1 MLQISQ
7 HNLVSSAI
15 KCGLLNVWFHSTN
28 KIGTKYQLWKV
39 GPMPGHHFS
48 HFPNQKI
55 LGDEYFKSHA
65 IKMFL
70 IWLIWMNAE
79 WWCRLYY
86 HHHCRY
92 LIINLIG
99 ICKLNW
105 SVGENYRLYHN
116 DLIMIQSQLARQVM
130 GDKSGPVVFLSDD
143 SRKPMN
149 IHPCSNS
156 IVPILGRSEY
166 VKKFWNMYKFHFSCF
181 FLLDRHELFQPQ
193 HACFVPCQVL
203 DQKWVTFRGN
213 LVSLV
218 GISLR
223 KIDPWLTMREGIPN
237 ISGTFSQESVE
248 VWIIP
253 ECRW

>member
-1 MLQISQ
+1 
-7 HNLVSSAI
+7 
-15 KCGLLNVWFHSTN
+15 
-28 KIGTKYQLWKV
+28 
-39 GPMPGHHFS
+39 MPGHHFS

-55 LGDEYFKSHA
+55 PGDEYFKSHA

-130 GDKSGPVVFLSDD
+130 GDKSGPVVFLSED
-143 SRKPMN
+143 SQKPMN

-166 VKKFWNMYKFHFSCF
+166 VKKLWNMYNFHFSCF
-181 FLLDRHELFQPQ
+181 FFWIDMNYFNPSMLVLYLPIPGPWPEW
-193 HACFVPCQVL
+193 FVSESPFVET
-203 DQKWVTFRGN
+203 W
-213 LVSLV
+213 SLSV
-218 GISLR
+218 GISLQ

>member
-1 MLQISQ
+1 
-7 HNLVSSAI
+7 
-15 KCGLLNVWFHSTN
+15 
-28 KIGTKYQLWKV
+28 
-39 GPMPGHHFS
+39 MPGHHFS

-156 IVPILGRSEY
+156 IVPIHGRSEY
-166 VKKFWNMYKFHFSCF
+166 VKKLWNMYNFHFSCF
-181 FLLDRHELFQPQ
+181 FFWIDMNYFNPSMLVLYLPIPGPWPEWFVSESPFVETWSLWWESLCERLIHGWRWEKESQIFLEHFHKNQWKSESFQNADDSNWCVVAADAPNNWQLMPVRH
-193 HACFVPCQVL
+193 
-203 DQKWVTFRGN
+203 VT
-213 LVSLV
+213 
-218 GISLR
+218 IST
-223 KIDPWLTMREGIPN
+223 IAPH
-237 ISGTFSQESVE
+237 
-248 VWIIP
+248 
-253 ECRW
+253 